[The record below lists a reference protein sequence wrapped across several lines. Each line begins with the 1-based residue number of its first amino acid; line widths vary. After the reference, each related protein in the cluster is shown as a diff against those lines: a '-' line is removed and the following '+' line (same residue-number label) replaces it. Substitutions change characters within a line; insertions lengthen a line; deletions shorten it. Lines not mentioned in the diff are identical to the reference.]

1 MTAFLTTA
9 ILLAA
14 SIVSVPTPPGV
25 PSMDVT
31 AHQGKVFQTS
41 KAGDSTQGFVEIQN
55 AGSAD
60 TLNAVE
66 CPIADSTSVVDGSGK
81 SIPSLPIPAGQTTV
95 LSQSGPHLLLQSTHF
110 SVQYGGMIPCSL
122 TFANAGTVSVFLY
135 ATPAP

>member
-1 MTAFLTTA
+1 MTIIFALALF
-9 ILLAA
+9 LAA

-25 PSMDVT
+25 PSIEVT
-31 AHQGKVFQTS
+31 AHNGTVFQTS
-41 KAGDSTQGFVEIQN
+41 KAGDPTQGFVEIQN
-55 AGSAD
+55 AGAAD

-66 CPIADSTSVVDGSGK
+66 CPIADTTSLVDGSGK
-81 SIPSLPIPAGQTTV
+81 TVSSLTIPGGQTTV
-95 LSQSGPHLLLQSTHF
+95 LTPNGPHLLLLSTHF